1 MKEVYEFL
9 KSCSVYYLAT
19 VDGNQPRVR
28 PFGTID
34 LFEDKLYIQTGRVKS
49 VDGDTAVIEDNNGTF
64 TVDASRAKL
73 AVGET
78 CEVCVR
84 TERMRVSR
92 TPVTGFSLPCMV
104 REARY
109 AGGSVETFCL
119 MAGGSEAVATG
130 EERMADAAKPGD
142 TVYLHFNPAQAA
154 VIGGA
159 SYGA

>member
-1 MKEVYEFL
+1 MKLQKQKKIIIAMAAAFVALVIVYFAVIVPL
-9 KSCSVYYLAT
+9 
-19 VDGNQPRVR
+19 
-28 PFGTID
+28 
-34 LFEDKLYIQTGRVKS
+34 
-49 VDGDTAVIEDNNGTF
+49 TAVIEDENGSF
-64 TVDASRAKL
+64 TVDASRSKL
-73 AVGET
+73 TVGET

-92 TPVTGFSLPCMV
+92 TPVEGFNLPCTV

-119 MAGGSEAVATG
+119 MAGDSEAVATG